1 MLKSGCFHYSTMQSI
16 KISTRTKEKIEKKQA
31 ELLLDADTKV
41 SQSELLEKIVEK
53 AIDDDE
59 FMAELFSNASNVII
73 PEKKEVNITVVTRGR
88 AVPRFFLD
96 EWED

>member
-1 MLKSGCFHYSTMQSI
+1 MQSI
-16 KISTRTKEKIEKKQA
+16 KISTRTKVKIVRKQA
-31 ELLLDADTKV
+31 ELLIDAGKKV

-59 FMAELFSNASNVII
+59 FMADIFSNASNVII
-73 PEKKEVNITVVTRGR
+73 PEKKEVNIPVMTRGK
-88 AVPRFFLD
+88 AVPRFFPD